1 MKKQFKSKFLANQQY
16 NLPSTLDLSLGSFQ
30 VGVWLICLVVFFSFF
45 FYSGSGLAA
54 EDVNQKILDL
64 RKQLEELQKKSD
76 EYKKVVSG
84 KQKEATSLQ
93 KEISVLTN
101 QISRLETEVR
111 ITGNKISSTQLVIG
125 DLRDKIFD
133 RHEKIKNRQD
143 TVGSLLKM
151 MYQND
156 RENWLAILLKNN
168 HLSDFLDQAKQADN
182 LNKSLLAA
190 ITVLKN
196 ERQELEENKTELEI
210 KKQDLEKLNN
220 SQKNQQVALS
230 GTKSNKNNLLV
241 RTKGQ
246 EAEYQKL
253 LAETEKKEAEFFAEL
268 KNLEDQALQSGAF
281 IVHVTAD
288 AVPPRGTKIFQ
299 WPEDEYH
306 ITQGY
311 GYTAYARSRR
321 KPYGGAPHN
330 GIDLAGGYGT
340 AIHPM
345 AAGNILASGFNDGFG
360 HWVAVRHNG
369 GLVSVYAHLRAP
381 SGLVNGL
388 AVTASDVI
396 GYEGS
401 TGNSTGSH
409 LHLSVYK
416 DFFTYINEK
425 NGQLYFNYFEGSIN
439 PLDYL

>member
-1 MKKQFKSKFLANQQY
+1 MLWQNFRVKKNHI
-16 NLPSTLDLSLGSFQ
+16 LSALIFCALFVFQ
-30 VGVWLICLVVFFSFF
+30 TEVW
-45 FYSGSGLAA
+45 AA

-64 RKQLEELQKKSD
+64 RKQLEELQKKSA
-76 EYKKVVSG
+76 EYQKVVSG
-84 KQKEATSLQ
+84 KQKEGASLQ
-93 KEISVLTN
+93 KEIRVLTN
-101 QISRLETEVR
+101 QISRLETDVK
-111 ITGNKISSTQLVIG
+111 ITENKISSTQLVIS
-125 DLRDKIFD
+125 DLRVKIFD
-133 RHEKIKNRQD
+133 RQEKITSRQD

-156 RENWLAILLKNN
+156 RESLLTVLLKNN

-182 LNKSLLAA
+182 LNKGLLAA

-196 ERQELEENKTELEI
+196 ERQDLEENKGELEV

-241 RTKGQ
+241 KTKGQ

-253 LAETEKKEAEFFAEL
+253 LAEVEKKEAEFFAEL

-288 AVPPRGTKIFQ
+288 SVPPRGTKIFQ
-299 WPEDEYH
+299 WPEEDYH
-306 ITQGY
+306 LTQGY

-330 GIDLAGGYGT
+330 GIDLAAGYGT

-345 AAGNILASGFNDGFG
+345 AVGNILASGFNDGFG
-360 HWVAVRHNG
+360 NWVAVRHG
-369 GLVSVYAHLRAP
+369 VGLVSVYAHMRAP

-388 AVTASDVI
+388 AVSIGDVI
-396 GYEGS
+396 GYE
-401 TGNSTGSH
+401 
-409 LHLSVYK
+409 
-416 DFFTYINEK
+416 
-425 NGQLYFNYFEGSIN
+425 
-439 PLDYL
+439 